1 MDGVKTVGSQEVR
14 TTLFR
19 QNALELRPQLKV
31 QRHHVQGDI
40 WVADRHQ
47 AGEFPPRLHHWHG
60 TQCCGRTCPLRRIDQ
75 LPKVLGKPILPFSGG
90 SRGNLKRDGVEAVV
104 VTFHMPTDQRLEMIS
119 GECHALRSLPVPPGR
134 APRITSHS
142 GRTDTD
148 RGLHS
153 VLTILRPL
161 GPPGPPM
168 LTATQ
173 FRHSTT
179 GLTGLGEQGSRG
191 RFLSGQKERRDDHR
205 PACS

>member
-1 MDGVKTVGSQEVR
+1 MNGVKTVGSQEVR

-19 QNALELRPQLKV
+19 QNALELRPQLKL

-75 LPKVLGKPILPFSGG
+75 FPKVLGKPILPFSGG

-119 GECHALRSLPVPPGR
+119 SGECHALRSLPVPPGR

-153 VLTILRPL
+153 VLTILRTRAARTSYADGHPVQTLHDWANGTRRAGFARAFPL
-161 GPPGPPM
+161 RSEGAP
-168 LTATQ
+168 
-173 FRHSTT
+173 R
-179 GLTGLGEQGSRG
+179 
-191 RFLSGQKERRDDHR
+191 
-205 PACS
+205 